1 MSRCAPR
8 PGAGKIFL
16 TKPFDG
22 PPEELVLLERAEL
35 PAALRGE
42 ALFGNDRPYQ
52 VEIGFGKGRS
62 LIAAAEQQPEQNWL
76 GIELS
81 IPYVRLAAKRAGKR
95 GLANLRL
102 LRAEAGEVFSSALEP
117 GKVTGVHV
125 FYPDP
130 WPKKRHHKRRL
141 VQLAFLELLER
152 TVAPGALFR
161 LATDHAQYFEQMQE
175 VFAVRQAHWTA
186 EPNGWEGYT
195 PTNYELKYEAAGRT
209 INRLAFRCQAGVGVA
224 AQRSPTKDSNG
235 S

>member
-8 PGAGKIFL
+8 PGAGKIYIS
-16 TKPFDG
+16 KPFDG
-22 PPEELVLLERAEL
+22 QPEELLLLDREAL

-42 ALFGNDRPYQ
+42 ALFGNSEPFQ

-81 IPYVRLAAKRAGKR
+81 IPYVRLAAKRAAKR
-95 GLANLRL
+95 GLSNLRL
-102 LRAEAGEVFSSALEP
+102 LRAEAGEVFGNAIEP
-117 GKVTGVHV
+117 GRVTGVHV
-125 FYPDP
+125 FFPDP

-161 LATDHAQYFEQMQE
+161 LATDHPQYFEQMQE
-175 VFAVRQAHWTA
+175 VFAARAAGWGA
-186 EPNGWEGYT
+186 EKDGWQGYT
-195 PTNYELKYEAAGRT
+195 PTNYELKYEAAGKT
-209 INRLAFRCQAGVGVA
+209 INRLAFRCLAGA
-224 AQRSPTKDSNG
+224 LATPTKP
-235 S
+235 